1 MPENVKHGISYIE
14 YIKSKKHKILS
25 QKEVVEIID
34 SIESERL
41 SQSFKTNREHIK
53 HVKKII
59 EEKDRKNLCPKCG
72 SELILRV
79 AKKGANAGN
88 EFYGCSNYPTCR
100 YTAQVV

>member
-1 MPENVKHGISYIE
+1 MVFMLIRGG
-14 YIKSKKHKILS
+14 L
-25 QKEVVEIID
+25 VWGMD
-34 SIESERL
+34 L
-41 SQSFKTNREHIK
+41 FGIK